1 MFLKIFL
8 AVITVCSLLG
18 CLGANCRDNKR
29 IAAVVAIVALILFTV
44 ATLAESSIKAKEAGS
59 GSSKEGSD
67 DYREGRRMGNDYH

>member
-8 AVITVCSLLG
+8 AAITVCSLLG
-18 CLGANCRDNKR
+18 CLGANRRDNKR

-44 ATLAESSIKAKEAGS
+44 A
-59 GSSKEGSD
+59 GSD